1 MQQITIDIK
10 EARELYKTGSASLKK
25 KLEKSFTKKELTETI
40 MDRIKSFED
49 ACADQGYDP
58 KKALPYANPN
68 GPQNSLERSANAD
81 MKLKIIAQALR
92 EGRKA
97 DWNNSNEAKW
107 FAVFK
112 WDKKNSGFGFSI
124 SDCDCGFASSRV
136 GSRLCFHTSELAEYF
151 GKQFIDLHNESLID
165 ND

>member
-10 EARELYKTGSASLKK
+10 EARELYKTGSAELKK
-25 KLEKSFTKKELTETI
+25 KLEKSFTKKDLTETI
-40 MDRIKSFED
+40 TDRIKSFED
-49 ACADQGYDP
+49 ACAELRYLP
-58 KKALPYANPN
+58 NRVLPYQD
-68 GPQNSLERSANAD
+68 PQTGLERSANAD
-81 MKLKIIAQALR
+81 MKLKIISQALR

-97 DWNNSNEAKW
+97 DWNNSDEPKW

-112 WDKKNSGFGFSI
+112 WDKKNSGFGFSRSAYCYGC
-124 SDCDCGFASSRV
+124 SDSGV
-136 GSRLCFHTSELAEYF
+136 GSRLCFPTLELADYF